1 MAKARPRNMRPAL
14 CARRTACAP
23 APPAAPMHRRHACAA
38 TDGGWG
44 AGRRC
49 ARDRRRARAEGRGRS
64 RPGLGRQKWIC
75 AALRQE
81 AGKTAHMRVGRGRSA
96 VGRRTSEGRARRG
109 PRQGNGE
116 PSGRAQHTLCSA
128 CWNTK
133 KNTSPPPGRRACTR
147 TVVGGGLERARAP
160 PRPQWE
166 WRTTSRWGEK
176 RRSATRPDP

>member
-1 MAKARPRNMRPAL
+1 MAKARPRSMRPAL

-49 ARDRRRARAEGRGRS
+49 ARDRRRARAEGRGRARS
-64 RPGLGRQKWIC
+64 GLGRQKWIC

-96 VGRRTSEGRARRG
+96 VGRRTSEGRAGRG

-128 CWNTK
+128 CWNTRK
-133 KNTSPPPGRRACTR
+133 HKSAARQARLHAHCSGR
-147 TVVGGGLERARAP
+147 GP
-160 PRPQWE
+160 
-166 WRTTSRWGEK
+166 
-176 RRSATRPDP
+176 